1 MDAVSWVPSGDS
13 KCDPRLEHVWRDA
26 AEQLG
31 QTDEP
36 RKKDLHRGDVNQS
49 QKWAWNMALGLNKS
63 LRLWGEKIIWWFKH
77 QYRLSGTSLVAQ
89 LVKNLPA
96 VQETQVLSLGRE
108 DPLEEG
114 MATLSSILVWRN
126 PWTEDPGWLQ
136 SMGSAK
142 SQTLLKR
149 LSMHRLFQNNETSP
163 VQQE

>member
-126 PWTEDPGWLQ
+126 PWTEEPRGLQ
-136 SMGSAK
+136 SIGSSEVA
-142 SQTLLKR
+142 QVWNNLAHTPWYLLC
-149 LSMHRLFQNNETSP
+149 
-163 VQQE
+163 